1 MATFKNL
8 TNAEIVPRAVARDDA
23 ETATGNMSTLRVVS
37 TYFAYHKGSMPKA
50 WAALYAERV
59 RAALIDQVIYSYSTP
74 IAWLDREHGWII
86 PDVSYSVTTSA
97 KHQSQLHR
105 LKGRTVSAPWDAT
118 ADDMRR
124 VLSGELVF
132 TSKGYGV
139 NRTFTGTI
147 PGPNYIG
154 E

>member
-23 ETATGNMSTLRVVS
+23 ETTTGNMSTLRVVS
-37 TYFAYHKGSMPKA
+37 TYFAHHKGSMPSA
-50 WAALYAERV
+50 WHRLYAERV
-59 RAALIDQVIYSYSTP
+59 RAALIDHVIYSYSTP

-86 PDVSYSVTTSA
+86 PAVTYSATTST
-97 KHQSQLHR
+97 KHQSQLYR
-105 LKGRTVSAPWDAT
+105 LGGRRIEAPWDAT
-118 ADDMRR
+118 PEDMRR

-132 TSKGYGV
+132 VYKGYGQ
-139 NRTFTGTI
+139 NRVFTGTI